1 MLTWTHSDPAK
12 DLPRIVR
19 AEGVYV
25 WDAQGKK
32 YLDWTSQAICVNLGH
47 TVPET
52 VLKAVETQMK
62 ECVYTYGG
70 LGVVPARAKLSK
82 LMAELTPGD
91 ITGFLFPCG
100 GAEANEA
107 AIRIARRFTGRQKIM
122 TQYRS
127 YHGGTAEALG
137 STGDFRRSFVEAN
150 VNGFV
155 KMFNPQ
161 PWGFTWGQTD
171 EEAAAL
177 ALNVM
182 EEQIL
187 SERPNTIAAVMLES
201 IVGAGGVLIPPV
213 GYMEGVRALCDK
225 YDILLILDEVMAG
238 FGRTGEMWAFQHFDN
253 VIPDIVTS
261 AKGLTGAYLPLSMV
275 GVREKIR
282 QHFLKEPLGW
292 GATYHAHPV
301 ALACGYESVK
311 FTVEQKLPERAK
323 ALQPV
328 MMEEMQK
335 LVERHP
341 SVKTGRCVGLFGC
354 LDLQGGDGRAV
365 QQLGLPSP
373 AGVNALRAAL
383 KSNGIMSL
391 FRPPLMHCCP
401 PLVITEDELRD
412 GFRRVSNALLTLD
425 EHITT
430 SA

>member
-1 MLTWTHSDPAK
+1 MDSALSACAAY
-12 DLPRIVR
+12 R
-19 AEGVYV
+19 ASRS
-25 WDAQGKK
+25 A
-32 YLDWTSQAICVNLGH
+32 SCF
-47 TVPET
+47 
-52 VLKAVETQMK
+52 
-62 ECVYTYGG
+62 
-70 LGVVPARAKLSK
+70 VVVHFAGEVAYDS
-82 LMAELTPGD
+82 
-91 ITGFLFPCG
+91 
-100 GAEANEA
+100 
-107 AIRIARRFTGRQKIM
+107 
-122 TQYRS
+122 
-127 YHGGTAEALG
+127 
-137 STGDFRRSFVEAN
+137 RSFVEAN
-150 VNGFV
+150 VTGFV

-161 PWGFTWGQTD
+161 PLGFSWGQTD
-171 EEAAAL
+171 EEVTDL
-177 ALNVM
+177 ALKVM

-187 SERPNTIAAVMLES
+187 SERPSTIAALMLES

-311 FTVEQKLPERAK
+311 YTVEQRLPQRAK

-335 LVERHP
+335 LVDRHP
-341 SVKTGRCVGLFGC
+341 SVKSGRCVGLFGC

-365 QQLGLPSP
+365 QQLGVPSP
-373 AGVNALRAAL
+373 TGVNALRAAL

-401 PLVITEDELRD
+401 PLVISEDELRD

-425 EHITT
+425 ENTSFSFSQHIGKGVR
-430 SA
+430 